1 MIYSEEE
8 VEDDCSTRA
17 WKIESEI
24 DSSFDRSGEIGER
37 KPHSK
42 Y

>member
-8 VEDDCSTRA
+8 VEDDCRTRT

-24 DSSFDRSGEIGER
+24 DSSFDRSEIGDR